1 MIILVV
7 NIVIVILTQIFLT
20 RVIESE
26 TGQIGRG
33 GDDDDV
39 TAVAA

>member
-7 NIVIVILTQIFLT
+7 NIVIVILTQVLLT

-26 TGQIGRG
+26 TGQIGR
-33 GDDDDV
+33 DDDDDDA

>member
-1 MIILVV
+1 MIILVA
-7 NIVIVILTQIFLT
+7 NIVIVILTQVLLT

-26 TGQIGRG
+26 TDQIGR
-33 GDDDDV
+33 DDDADV